1 MRIEKINNSKSPEDS
16 YADAYLDNFEGMK
29 DEYVYDIYYDD
40 EMGCVV
46 AEIWNEEDEAE
57 ADFLLQESGIN
68 SAYIQTQI
76 IEPKSGDLNS
86 FFKGNEMKYAE
97 GANLNERYC
106 DIEPEVWQKEI
117 NEVWRSLLFRGEDD
131 PRNPRFLEAIWHA
144 STVIL
149 PKLEVSI
156 IVDRDGKLF
165 MNRGSPGFVDYKGV
179 NLKGMKIPL
188 QSWIH
193 THPFGMAF
201 WSGTD
206 RNTLRNWKFM
216 LEEATV
222 LGNGERLTWIRNK
235 SGKESMIKTVE
246 KEEGFEL

>member
-1 MRIEKINNSKSPEDS
+1 MRIEKIEKCKDPNDEI
-16 YADAYLDNFEGMK
+16 ADAFLDNFEGND
-29 DEYVYDIYYDD
+29 DEFIYDIYYDK
-40 EMGCVV
+40 EMNCVV
-46 AEIWNEEDEAE
+46 AEIWNEEDEVEENFLVAE
-57 ADFLLQESGIN
+57 SN
-68 SAYIQTQI
+68 PYSAFVQTQLI
-76 IEPKSGDLNS
+76 NPKSGDLDS
-86 FFKGNEMKYAE
+86 FFKGNELKFAE
-97 GANLNERYC
+97 GTNLNERYC
-106 DIEPEVWQKEI
+106 DIAPEVWQKEI
-117 NEVWRSLLFRGEDD
+117 KEIWKSLLFRGEDT

-149 PKLEVSI
+149 PKLEVSV

-165 MNRGSPGFVDYKGV
+165 LNRGSPGFVDYRGV
-179 NLKGMKIPL
+179 NLQGMKIPL

-222 LGNGERLTWIRNK
+222 LGNGERLTWV
-235 SGKESMIKTVE
+235 KENDKEVMIKTVE
-246 KEEGFEL
+246 KEEGFAL

>member
-1 MRIEKINNSKSPEDS
+1 MRIEKIEKCKDPNDEI
-16 YADAYLDNFEGMK
+16 ADAFLDNFEGND
-29 DEYVYDIYYDD
+29 DEFIYDIYYDK
-40 EMGCVV
+40 EMDCVV

-57 ADFLLQESGIN
+57 ENFLVAESN
-68 SAYIQTQI
+68 PQSAFVQTQLI
-76 IEPKSGDLNS
+76 NPKSGDLDS
-86 FFKGNEMKYAE
+86 FFKGNELKFAE
-97 GANLNERYC
+97 GTNLNERYC
-106 DIEPEVWQKEI
+106 DIAPEVWQKEI
-117 NEVWRSLLFRGEDD
+117 HEVWRSLLFRGEDN

-149 PKLEVSI
+149 PKLEVSV

-165 MNRGSPGFVDYKGV
+165 LNRGSPGFVDYRGV
-179 NLKGMKIPL
+179 NLQGMKIPL

-222 LGNGERLTWIRNK
+222 LGNGERLTWV
-235 SGKESMIKTVE
+235 KENDKEVMIKTVE
-246 KEEGFEL
+246 KEEGFDL

>member
-1 MRIEKINNSKSPEDS
+1 MRIEKIEKCKDPNDEI
-16 YADAYLDNFEGMK
+16 ADAFLDNFEGND
-29 DEYVYDIYYDD
+29 DEFIYDIYYDK
-40 EMGCVV
+40 EMNCVV
-46 AEIWNEEDEAE
+46 AEIWNEEDEVEENFLVAE
-57 ADFLLQESGIN
+57 SN
-68 SAYIQTQI
+68 PYSAFVQTQLI
-76 IEPKSGDLNS
+76 NPKSGDLDS
-86 FFKGNEMKYAE
+86 FFKGNELKFAE
-97 GANLNERYC
+97 GTNLNERYC
-106 DIEPEVWQKEI
+106 DIAPEVWQKEI
-117 NEVWRSLLFRGEDD
+117 KEVWKSLLFRGEDN

-149 PKLEVSI
+149 PKLEVSV

-165 MNRGSPGFVDYKGV
+165 LNRGSPGFVDYRGV
-179 NLKGMKIPL
+179 NLQGMKIPL

-222 LGNGERLTWIRNK
+222 LGNGERLTWV
-235 SGKESMIKTVE
+235 KENDKEVMIKTVE
-246 KEEGFEL
+246 KEEGFDL

>member
-1 MRIEKINNSKSPEDS
+1 MRIEKIEKCKDPNDEI
-16 YADAYLDNFEGMK
+16 ADAFLDNFEGND
-29 DEYVYDIYYDD
+29 DEFIYDIYYDK
-40 EMGCVV
+40 EMNCVV
-46 AEIWNEEDEAE
+46 AEIWNEEDEVEENFLVAE
-57 ADFLLQESGIN
+57 SN
-68 SAYIQTQI
+68 PYSAFVQTQLI
-76 IEPKSGDLNS
+76 NPKSGDLDS
-86 FFKGNEMKYAE
+86 FFKGNELKFAE
-97 GANLNERYC
+97 GTNLNERYC
-106 DIEPEVWQKEI
+106 DIAPEVWQKEI
-117 NEVWRSLLFRGEDD
+117 KEIWKSLLFRGEDN

-149 PKLEVSI
+149 PKLEVSV

-165 MNRGSPGFVDYKGV
+165 LNRGSPGFVDYRGV
-179 NLKGMKIPL
+179 NLQGMKIPL

-222 LGNGERLTWIRNK
+222 LGNGERLTWV
-235 SGKESMIKTVE
+235 KENDKEVMIKTVE
-246 KEEGFEL
+246 KEEGFDL

>member
-1 MRIEKINNSKSPEDS
+1 MRIEKIVGCKSPEDEV
-16 YADAYLDNFEGMK
+16 ANKFLDEFNGK
-29 DEYVYDIYYDD
+29 DDEYIMDIYYD
-40 EMGCVV
+40 EQICAVV
-46 AEIWNEEDEAE
+46 AEIWNEEDDEKFDNTLGE
-57 ADFLLQESGIN
+57 T
-68 SAYIQTQI
+68 SAYVQTQLI
-76 IEPKSGDLNS
+76 NPKSGDLDS
-86 FFKGNEMKYAE
+86 FFKGNELKFAE
-97 GANLNERYC
+97 GTNLNERYC
-106 DIEPEVWQKEI
+106 DIAPEVWQKEI
-117 NEVWRSLLFRGEDD
+117 KEVWKSLLFRGEDN

-165 MNRGSPGFVDYKGV
+165 LNRGSPGFVDYRGV
-179 NLKGMKIPL
+179 DLKGMKIPL

-222 LGNGERLTWIRNK
+222 LGNGERLTWV
-235 SGKESMIKTVE
+235 KENDKEVMIKTVE
-246 KEEGFEL
+246 KEEGFAL